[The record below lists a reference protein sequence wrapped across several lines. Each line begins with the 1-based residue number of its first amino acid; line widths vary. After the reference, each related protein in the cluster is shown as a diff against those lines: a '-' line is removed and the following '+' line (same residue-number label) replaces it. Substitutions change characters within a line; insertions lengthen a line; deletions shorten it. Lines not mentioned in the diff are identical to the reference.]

1 MADVHSA
8 HAPNGTLEAMRAYP
22 GSLYGPESVAW
33 QLNREGV
40 MLLGGP
46 RALLLQ
52 LADPAVAAGVADHSG
67 FESNPFARLVGTL
80 DAMTAISFGP
90 PELARST
97 LGRLESIHAAV
108 RGSTPDGAPYQA
120 TDPGLQWWVL
130 ATLVDTVLA
139 VERRYL
145 GRLRPDER
153 ERYYA
158 ESRRMADAFGIPSIL
173 VPEDLGSFR
182 AWMRQRVANLEV
194 SDQARRLARSIL
206 RPPIRFVPPPVF
218 ELLELVT
225 VDLLPAPLR
234 AGYGL
239 PWDGRRRA
247 LLRVSQVGVRAV
259 LPRLPAMVRTLPMTL
274 PGRSFL

>member
-1 MADVHSA
+1 
-8 HAPNGTLEAMRAYP
+8 MRAYA
-22 GSLYGPESVAW
+22 GSLYGPDSVAW

-67 FESNPFARLVGTL
+67 FERNPFARLVGTL
-80 DAMTAISFGP
+80 DAMTAIAFGP

-97 LGRLESIHAAV
+97 LGRLEALHARV
-108 RGSTPDGAPYQA
+108 TGSTPAGAPYQA
-120 TDPGLQWWVL
+120 SDPVLQWWVL
-130 ATLVDTVLA
+130 ATLIDTVLA

-145 GRLRPDER
+145 GRLRPEER

-173 VPEDLGSFR
+173 VPEDLGAFR
-182 AWMRQRVANLEV
+182 AWMRQRVVTLEV

-206 RPPIRFVPPPVF
+206 RPPIRFVPPPTF

-234 AGYGL
+234 AAYGL

-247 LLRVSQVGVRAV
+247 LLRVSQVGVRAI
-259 LPRLPAMVRTLPMTL
+259 LPRLPAMFRTLPMTL
-274 PGRSFL
+274 PGRNFL

>member
-1 MADVHSA
+1 
-8 HAPNGTLEAMRAYP
+8 LEVMRVYA
-22 GSLYGPESVAW
+22 GSLYGPDSVAW
-33 QLNREGV
+33 RLNREGV

-90 PELARST
+90 PEVARST
-97 LGRLESIHAAV
+97 LGRLEAIHATV
-108 RGSTPDGAPYQA
+108 TGSTPDGTPYQA
-120 TDPGLQWWVL
+120 SDPGLQWWVL
-130 ATLVDTVLA
+130 ATLIDTVLA

-145 GRLRPDER
+145 GRLRPEEG

-158 ESRRMADAFGIPSIL
+158 ESRRMADAFGIPDIL
-173 VPEDLGSFR
+173 VPEDLTAFR
-182 AWMRQRVANLEV
+182 AWMRQRVAALEV
-194 SDQARRLARSIL
+194 SDQARALARSVL
-206 RPPIRFVPPPVF
+206 RPPIRLIPPPVF

-225 VDLLPAPLR
+225 VDLLPQPLR
-234 AGYGL
+234 VGYGL
-239 PWDGRRRA
+239 PWDARRRA

-259 LPRLPAMVRTLPMTL
+259 LPRLPAMFRTLPMSVPL
-274 PGRSFL
+274 LRS